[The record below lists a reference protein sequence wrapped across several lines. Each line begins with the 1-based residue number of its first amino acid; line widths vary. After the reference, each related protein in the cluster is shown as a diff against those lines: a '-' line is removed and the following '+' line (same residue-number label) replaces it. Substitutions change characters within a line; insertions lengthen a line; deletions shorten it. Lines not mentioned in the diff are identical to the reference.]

1 MNTIYRKVLRYL
13 FIAAS
18 LILASFTSF
27 SQEMIS
33 PYVTLQY
40 FKNTDNQRIL
50 RTILTYSMNRM
61 EIPIPGMEITFFSD
75 AGERQVL
82 ANGFTDEQGIAEY
95 KIPEDLDIPEDAD
108 GYWAFSSEFDGNDTI
123 EAGISEISIKDIDLE
138 MTLSEI
144 DSVKTVTLH
153 VTSVENGEPVPVA
166 GEMIIIYVPRM
177 FSMLPVAEAF
187 TDDYG
192 DASVEFPSD
201 LPGDSVGNLKIIAR
215 FDDHPYFGTVERS
228 IDEKWGVPNEYSVP
242 TSHRALWTHMPPT
255 WMIIT
260 LLILLTG
267 VWAHYMF
274 AVISLWL
281 IRRDAKRKEAKDN
294 YRI

>member
-1 MNTIYRKVLRYL
+1 MNTKYGRVLRFL
-13 FIAAS
+13 FITAA
-18 LILASFTSF
+18 LTIMPFTSS
-27 SQEMIS
+27 SQETIS

-50 RTILTYSMNRM
+50 RTILTYSKNRM
-61 EIPIPGMEITFFSD
+61 EIPIPGMDISFYSD
-75 AGERQVL
+75 AEDRVFL
-82 ANGFTDEQGIAEY
+82 AKPVTDEKGIAEY
-95 KIPEDLDIPEDAD
+95 KIPEDLEISADAD
-108 GYWAFSSEFDGNDTI
+108 GYWAFSSEYDGNDTI
-123 EAGISEISIKDIDLE
+123 EAGISEIAIKDIDLE

-144 DSVKTVTLH
+144 DSIKTITLH
-153 VTSVENGEPVPVA
+153 VTAVENGEPVPVA
-166 GEMIIIYVPRM
+166 GEMIIIYIPRM
-177 FSMLPVAEAF
+177 FSLLPVAEAF

-201 LPGDSVGNLKIIAR
+201 IPGDNEGNLKIIAR
-215 FDDHPYFGTVERS
+215 FDDHPTYGTVERS
-228 IDEKWGVPNEYSVP
+228 IDKKWGVPTEYSVP

-255 WMIIT
+255 WMIVT
-260 LLILLTG
+260 LLVLLTG
-267 VWAHYMF
+267 VWAHYFF